1 MSELD
6 RKRELIVESAIKRFS
21 HFGIQKTTMNE
32 IADDISVTQPA
43 LYYYFPDKMT
53 LVIAVVERIMNQ
65 YFEELH
71 QGIDGLETLE
81 EEFDYIISLRK
92 KFIERYFMLKLTETA
107 QEASNIHD
115 SCEPIMKEAHIKEVA
130 LVTGLLEKA
139 MANGSIS
146 KIDSQKMSELYIDV
160 LTGLSMFVLISKNRK
175 LFPENEEF
183 EAILTK
189 HKEFTQL
196 FISGLKTSK

>member
-1 MSELD
+1 MGELD
-6 RKRELIVESAIKRFS
+6 KKRELIVESAIKRFS

-71 QGIDGLETLE
+71 KCMDGLQSLD
-81 EEFDYIISLRK
+81 EEFYCILTLRK
-92 KFIERYFMLKLTETA
+92 KFMERYFMLKLTEAT
-107 QEASNIHD
+107 QEVGQIHD
-115 SCEPIMKEAHIKEVA
+115 SCQPIMKKAHIKEA
-130 LVTGLLEKA
+130 AFVTGLLEKA
-139 MANGSIS
+139 VNNGSIS
-146 KIDSQKMSELYIDV
+146 KIDPHKMSGLYIDV
-160 LTGLSMFVLISKNRK
+160 LTGLSMFVFITKNKK
-175 LFPENEEF
+175 LFPGNEEF

-189 HKEFTQL
+189 QEEFTKV